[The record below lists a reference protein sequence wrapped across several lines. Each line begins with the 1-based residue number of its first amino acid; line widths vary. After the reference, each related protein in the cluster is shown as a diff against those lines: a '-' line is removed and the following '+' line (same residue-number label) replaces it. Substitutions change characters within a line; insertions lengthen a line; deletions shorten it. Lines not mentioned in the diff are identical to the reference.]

1 MHVSKFMARH
11 IPVIPEDNNVVE
23 YSSGGMFLVDLK
35 RRARAV
41 AGLRGVANADT
52 MPLDLNALQHAE
64 RKIVDGYKGKF
75 SVDEHIVAEHAVF
88 VADESCYWNR
98 K

>member
-1 MHVSKFMARH
+1 MHVTKFMSRH
-11 IPVIPEDNNVVE
+11 VPTIPEDLNIVE
-23 YSSGGMFLVDLK
+23 YPSAGMFLVDLK

-41 AGLRGVANADT
+41 AGLRGVTNADT
-52 MPLDLNALQHAE
+52 MSLDLNALQHAE

-75 SVDEHIVAEHAVF
+75 SVDEHIIAEYAIHVAN
-88 VADESCYWNR
+88 ESCYWNF